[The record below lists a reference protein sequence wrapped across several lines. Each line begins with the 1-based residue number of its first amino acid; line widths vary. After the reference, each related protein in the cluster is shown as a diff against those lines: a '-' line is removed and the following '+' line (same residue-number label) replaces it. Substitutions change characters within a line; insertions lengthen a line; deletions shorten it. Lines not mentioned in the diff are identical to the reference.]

1 MEKKKNRNVS
11 KRFRMKL
18 FYILVMNTFW
28 DLRII
33 ESRDI
38 KTKVIIVK
46 LV

>member
-1 MEKKKNRNVS
+1 MEKNRNVS

-18 FYILVMNTFW
+18 FYILVMNTFG

-33 ESRDI
+33 ESQDI